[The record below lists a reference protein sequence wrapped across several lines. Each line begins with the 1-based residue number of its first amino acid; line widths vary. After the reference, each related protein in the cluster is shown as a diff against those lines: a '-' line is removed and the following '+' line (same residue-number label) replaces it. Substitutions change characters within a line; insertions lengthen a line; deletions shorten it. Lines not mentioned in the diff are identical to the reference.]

1 MPAHSWRRAFLAAV
15 LASAS
20 PPVAAAVLAAEALTP
35 LTATAQ
41 PAVAGAAGRA
51 TIDTASAT
59 PLPRD
64 PQVVVG
70 TLPNGLRYYIRRNAK
85 PEKRAELRLVVN
97 AGSILEDDDQRGLAH
112 FLEHMAFNGTAR
124 FPKNALV
131 SYLESVGMRF
141 GPDINASTSFDE
153 TIYEL
158 QIPTDSASIEGKA
171 FDILEDWA
179 RAIALDTAEIT
190 KERGVVIE
198 EWRLGRGADARMAD
212 KQLPILLKGSRYA
225 ERLPIGDKKT
235 LETFNPTALSRF
247 YADWYRPDLMAIV
260 AVGDFDAAH
269 VEQLIKSHLSDFPAK
284 PNARARTKYG
294 VPDQDSTLVAIATDK
309 EAEYT
314 TTSVYFKMPHRNST
328 TVGGYR
334 QDLTESL
341 FTQMLNDRLDEIRQK
356 PDAPFIGAGGGKST
370 FLGDRDAFTLTAFVP
385 DGGVLKGLDAV
396 LAEAVR
402 VQKRGFTAT
411 ELNRAKQNL
420 LRSYERTFA
429 ERDKRQS
436 AALVGELV
444 RNFLNQEAIP
454 GIEYE
459 YPLAQRLVPG
469 IKLDEVNRLAGDW
482 LGQKNRVIAVNAPE
496 KAGVTVPSASQLL
509 AVFDSVAGR
518 DLAAYDDGNASRPLV
533 PRAPKAATVVA
544 TTRVPEVGVT
554 NWTLSNG
561 VRVILKPTDFKA
573 DEVLILGTS
582 PGGASTLS
590 QAEFA
595 RAREATTLVTEG
607 GVGAFSQIDL
617 QKALAGKAASA
628 FPGVGELS
636 EQMFGRGS
644 PKDLETVF
652 QLMYLYFTSPR
663 PDSTAVVALKQR
675 LRAALANRGVSPEQA
690 FDDSLSVILSSHHPR
705 TTPVTVATVDS
716 LDLGASLR
724 FYRDRFADASD
735 FTFVIVGNFM
745 VDSIKPLV
753 LTWLGG
759 LPSIRR
765 KETWKDV
772 GLHTPEGI
780 VTRDVKRGTEPKAR
794 TVIVFNGPFEWTREN
809 RYAMAS
815 LAEVLRMRFRDVLRE
830 QLGGTYDVSVSQ
842 SSERDPRQEYQF
854 SIDFGSAPERVDSL
868 RAAVFREIERIKT
881 DGPTAD
887 EIEKVREIQRRAE
900 ETEIR
905 QNGFWLNSLAASARY
920 GQDPRMVLRRGEL
933 RAMLTPTLVRDIA
946 RKYLNESRYVQV
958 RLLPEG

>member
-1 MPAHSWRRAFLAAV
+1 MLAYSWRRVLVDAIAASTFAV
-15 LASAS
+15 SS
-20 PPVAAAVLAAEALTP
+20 IAAAQAAAP
-35 LTATAQ
+35 ATRV
-41 PAVAGAAGRA
+41 PAG
-51 TIDTASAT
+51 IDTASAT

-64 PQVVVG
+64 PRVVVG
-70 TLPNGLRYYIRRNAK
+70 TLPNGIRYYIRRNAK

-124 FPKNALV
+124 FPKNQLV

-158 QIPTDSASIEGKA
+158 QIPTDSSSIEGKA

-179 RAIALDTAEIT
+179 RGISLDSTEIE

-212 KQLPILLKGSRYA
+212 KQLPILLQGSRYA
-225 ERLPIGDKKT
+225 ERLPIGQKAT
-235 LETFNPTALSRF
+235 LETFKPAAIARF
-247 YADWYRPDLMAIV
+247 YADWYRPDLMAVV
-260 AVGDFDAAH
+260 AVGDFEPTQI
-269 VEQLIKSHLSDFPAK
+269 EQLVKAHFGDVPAK
-284 PNARARTKYG
+284 PNGRARGKFG

-314 TTSVYFKMPHRNST
+314 TASVYFKMPHRQST

-334 QDLTESL
+334 EDLTESL
-341 FTQMLNDRLDEIRQK
+341 FSMMLNDRLDEIRQK

-385 DGGVLKGLDAV
+385 DGGVLRGLDAV

-402 VQKRGFTAT
+402 VQKHGFTAT
-411 ELNRAKQNL
+411 ELDRAKQNL
-420 LRSYERTFA
+420 LRSYERTYA

-436 AALVGELV
+436 ATLASEYI
-444 RNFLNQEAIP
+444 RNFLNNESIP

-459 YPLAQRLVPG
+459 YPLAQQLVPG
-469 IKLDEVNRLAGDW
+469 ITLAAVNRLAGDW
-482 LGQKNRVIAVNAPE
+482 LSQRNRVIAVNAPE
-496 KAGVTVPSASQLL
+496 KAGVTVPDAKQLL
-509 AVFDSVAGR
+509 AVFDSASGR
-518 DLAAYDDGNASRPLV
+518 NLAAYDDGNASRPLV
-533 PRAPKAATVVA
+533 ARAPKAATITA
-544 TTRVPEVGVT
+544 TSRVPEVGVT

-582 PGGASTLS
+582 PGGASLMTPT
-590 QAEFA
+590 EFP

-607 GVGAFSQIDL
+607 GVGEFTQTDL

-628 FPGVGELS
+628 FPGIGELT

-663 PDSTAVVALKQR
+663 IDSTAVLALKQR
-675 LRAALANRGVSPEQA
+675 LRASLANRGVSPDQA
-690 FDDSLSVILSSHHPR
+690 FSDTLSVTLSTHHQR
-705 TTPVTVATVDS
+705 TQPVTVATVDS
-716 LDLGASLR
+716 LDLGASAR

-735 FTFVIVGNFM
+735 FTFVIVGNFT

-759 LPSIRR
+759 LPATRR
-765 KETWKDV
+765 KETWKDIGV
-772 GLHTPEGI
+772 HTPTGV
-780 VTRDVKRGTEPKAR
+780 VTRDVRRGTEPKAR

-809 RYAMAS
+809 RYALAS
-815 LAEVLRMRFRDVLRE
+815 LAEVLRMRLRDVLRE
-830 QLGGTYDVSVSQ
+830 ELGGTYDVSVSQ
-842 SSERDPRQEYQF
+842 SSERDPRPEYQF
-854 SIDFGSAPERVDSL
+854 SIDFGSAPDRVDTL
-868 RAAVFREIERIKT
+868 RAAVFRELERIKR
-881 DGPTAD
+881 DGPTAE
-887 EIEKVREIQRRAE
+887 EIEKVREMQRRGE
-900 ETEIR
+900 ETEVK
-905 QNGFWLNSLAASARY
+905 QNGFWLNALASAARY
-920 GQDPRMVLRRGEL
+920 GQDPRLILHRSEL
-933 RAMLTPTLVRDIA
+933 RASLTPALVRDIA
-946 RKYLNESRYVQV
+946 RKYVNESRYVQV
-958 RLLPEG
+958 RLLPES

>member
-1 MPAHSWRRAFLAAV
+1 MPALSWRRAVVVAVPALAVALAATTFA
-15 LASAS
+15 LA
-20 PPVAAAVLAAEALTP
+20 PAAAQSA
-35 LTATAQ
+35 
-41 PAVAGAAGRA
+41 AGAAGTRA
-51 TIDTASAT
+51 TIDTASTT

-179 RAIALDTAEIT
+179 HAISLDTAEIS

-212 KQLPILLKGSRYA
+212 KQLPILLQGSRYA
-225 ERLPIGDKKT
+225 ERLPIGLKAT
-235 LETFNPTALSRF
+235 LETFKPEALSRF

-260 AVGDFDAAH
+260 AVGDFDAADIEKRLKDH
-269 VEQLIKSHLSDFPAK
+269 FGDLPAK
-284 PNARARTKYG
+284 ANGRVRVKYG

-314 TTSVYFKMPHRNST
+314 TASVYFKMPHRNST

-385 DGGVLKGLDAV
+385 DGGVLRGLDAV

-402 VQKRGFTAT
+402 VQKHGFTST
-411 ELNRAKQNL
+411 ELDRAKQNL

-436 AALVGELV
+436 SALVGELV
-444 RNFLNQEAIP
+444 RNFLNGESIP

-459 YPLAQRLVPG
+459 YALSQRLVPG
-469 IKLDEVNRLAGDW
+469 IALADINRLAGEW
-482 LGQKNRVIAVNAPE
+482 LGERNRVIAVNAPE
-496 KAGVTVPSASQLL
+496 KAGVTVPSAAQLL

-518 DLAAYDDGNASRPLV
+518 TLAAYDDGNASRALV
-533 PRAPKAATVVA
+533 PRKPKAATVVA
-544 TTRVPEVGVT
+544 TTKVPEVGVT

-582 PGGASTLS
+582 PGGASLLS
-590 QAEFA
+590 PAEFS

-607 GVGAFSQIDL
+607 GVGQFSQIDL

-628 FPGVGELS
+628 FPGIGELT

-644 PKDLETVF
+644 PKDLDTVF

-663 PDSTAVVALKQR
+663 PDTSAVLALKQR
-675 LRAALANRGVSPEQA
+675 LRAALANRGVSPDQA
-690 FDDSLSVILSSHHPR
+690 FGDSLSVILSSHHPR

-724 FYRDRFADASD
+724 FYRDRFSDASD
-735 FTFVIVGNFM
+735 FTFVIVGNFT

-759 LPSIRR
+759 LPSTRR

-772 GLHTPEGI
+772 GLHTPEGV

-794 TVIVFNGPFEWTREN
+794 TAIVFNGPFEWTREN
-809 RYAMAS
+809 RYALAS

-842 SSERDPRQEYQF
+842 SSERDPRPEYQF
-854 SIDFGSAPERVDSL
+854 SVDFGSSPERVDTL
-868 RAAVFREIERIKT
+868 RSAVFSEIERLKH
-881 DGPTAD
+881 DGPTAE
-887 EIEKVREIQRRAE
+887 EIEKVREIQRRGE
-900 ETEIR
+900 ETEVR
-905 QNGFWLNSLAASARY
+905 QNGFWLNALASAARY
-920 GQDPRMVLRRGEL
+920 NQDPKLILRRSEL
-933 RAMLTPTLVRDIA
+933 RATLTPALVRDIA

-958 RLLPEG
+958 RLLPE

>member
-1 MPAHSWRRAFLAAV
+1 MLARSQWRARLDAASLAFCTIVAV
-15 LASAS
+15 FAIATSDASAQ
-20 PPVAAAVLAAEALTP
+20 AVSDVVNPT
-35 LTATAQ
+35 
-41 PAVAGAAGRA
+41 
-51 TIDTASAT
+51 TIDTAAAT

-64 PQVVVG
+64 PRVTVG
-70 TLPNGLRYYIRRNAK
+70 TLPNGIRYYIRRNEK
-85 PEKRAELRLVVN
+85 PEKRAELRLVIN

-112 FLEHMAFNGTAR
+112 FLEHMAFNGTVR
-124 FPKNALV
+124 FPKNQLV
-131 SYLESVGMRF
+131 NYLESVGMRF

-179 RAIALDTAEIT
+179 RGIALDSVEIE

-225 ERLPIGDKKT
+225 DRLPIGDKKT
-235 LETFNPTALSRF
+235 LETFRLDAVRRF
-247 YADWYRPDLMAIV
+247 YSDWYRPDLMAVV
-260 AVGDFDAAH
+260 AVGDFDVAKI
-269 VEQLIKSHLSDFPAK
+269 EQQIKTHFSDVPPK
-284 PNARARTKYG
+284 PDGRARAKFG

-314 TTSVYFKMPHRNST
+314 TVGVYFKMPRRQSQ

-334 QDLTESL
+334 QDLTEAL
-341 FTQMLNDRLDEIRQK
+341 FSQMLNDRLDEIRRK
-356 PDAPFIGAGGGKST
+356 PDAPFIGAGGGKSS
-370 FLGDRDAFTLTAFVP
+370 FIGDRDAFTLSAFVP

-396 LAEAVR
+396 LAEGVR
-402 VQKRGFTAT
+402 VQTHGFTPT
-411 ELNRAKQNL
+411 ELERAKQNL
-420 LRSYERTFA
+420 LRSYERTHA

-436 AALVGELV
+436 AALAGEYIRAFLV
-444 RNFLNQEAIP
+444 NEAFP

-469 IKLDEVNRLAGDW
+469 ISVADVNRLAGEW
-482 LGQKNRVIAVNAPE
+482 LSDRNRVIAVNAPE
-496 KAGVTVPSASQLL
+496 KAGVTVPSPAQLL
-509 AVFDSVAGR
+509 AVFDSVGR
-518 DLAAYDDGNASRPLV
+518 RELVAYSDGDASRPLV
-533 PRAPKAATVVA
+533 ARTPRAATVTA
-544 TTRVPEVGVT
+544 TSTVPEVGIT
-554 NWTLSNG
+554 RWTLSNG

-582 PGGASTLS
+582 PGGASMLPAS
-590 QAEFA
+590 EFA

-607 GVGAFSQIDL
+607 GVGTFNQVEL
-617 QKALAGKAASA
+617 QKKLAGKAVSA
-628 FPGVGELS
+628 FPGIGELT
-636 EQMFGRGS
+636 ETMFGRGS

-663 PDSTAVVALKQR
+663 PDTTAVVAWKQGV
-675 LRAALANRGVSPEQA
+675 RAALANRGLSPDQA
-690 FDDSLSVILSSHHPR
+690 FSDTLSVTLSSHHPR
-705 TTPVTVATVDS
+705 SRPVTVATVDS

-735 FTFVIVGNFM
+735 FTFVIVGNFT
-745 VDSIKPLV
+745 VDSIRPLV

-759 LPSIRR
+759 LPSTRR
-765 KETWKDV
+765 RETWKDI
-772 GLHTPEGI
+772 GLKTPAGV
-780 VTRDVKRGTEPKAR
+780 VTRDVRRGTEPKAR

-809 RYAMAS
+809 RYALAS

-830 QLGGTYDVSVSQ
+830 ELGATYDVSVSQ
-842 SSERDPRQEYQF
+842 SSERDPRPDYQF
-854 SIDFGSAPERVDSL
+854 AIDFGSSPERVDTL
-868 RAAVFREIERIKT
+868 RAAVFRELERIKR

-887 EIEKVREIQRRAE
+887 EIEKVREMQRRGE

-905 QNGFWLNSLAASARY
+905 QNGFWLNALAASARY
-920 GQDPRMVLRRGEL
+920 ESDPRQILRRSEL
-933 RAMLTPTLVRDIA
+933 RAKLSPAMVRDIA
-946 RKYLNESRYVQV
+946 RKYLNDARYVQV
-958 RLLPEG
+958 RLLPE

>member
-1 MPAHSWRRAFLAAV
+1 MPAHSWRRAFVAAV
-15 LASAS
+15 F
-20 PPVAAAVLAAEALTP
+20 AAVPVTGV
-35 LTATAQ
+35 AQ
-41 PAVAGAAGRA
+41 

-70 TLPNGLRYYIRRNAK
+70 TLPNGLRYYVRRNAK
-85 PEKRAELRLVVN
+85 PEKRAELRLVIN

-131 SYLESVGMRF
+131 NYLESVGMRF

-179 RAIALDTAEIT
+179 RSISLDTAEIT

-235 LETFNPTALSRF
+235 LETFNPAALSRF

-260 AVGDFDAAH
+260 AVGDFDP
-269 VEQLIKSHLSDFPAK
+269 VKIEQLIKSHLTDFPSK
-284 PNARARTKYG
+284 PNARARAKFG

-314 TTSVYFKMPHRNST
+314 TASVYFKMPHRNST

-402 VQKRGFTAT
+402 VQKHGFTAT
-411 ELNRAKQNL
+411 ELDRAKQNL
-420 LRSYERTFA
+420 LRSYERTYA

-469 IKLDEVNRLAGDW
+469 INLAEVNRLAGEW
-482 LGQKNRVIAVNAPE
+482 LGQRNRVIAVNAPE
-496 KAGVTVPSASQLL
+496 KPGVIVPSAGQLL
-509 AVFDSVAGR
+509 AVFDSAAGR

-544 TTRVPEVGVT
+544 TSKVPEVGVT

-582 PGGASTLS
+582 PGGGSLLS
-590 QAEFA
+590 PTDFA

-607 GVGAFSQIDL
+607 GVGAFSQVEL

-628 FPGVGELS
+628 FPGIGELT

-663 PDSTAVVALKQR
+663 PDSTAVLALKQR

-690 FDDSLSVILSSHHPR
+690 FDDTLSVILSNHHPR
-705 TTPVTVATVDS
+705 TKPVTVATVDS

-735 FTFVIVGNFM
+735 FTFVIVGNFAL
-745 VDSIKPLV
+745 DSIKPLV

-759 LPSIRR
+759 LPATRR
-765 KETWKDV
+765 TETWKDV
-772 GLHTPEGI
+772 GLRTPDSI

-842 SSERDPRQEYQF
+842 SSERDPRAEYQF
-854 SIDFGSAPERVDSL
+854 SIDFGSAPERVDTL
-868 RAAVFREIERIKT
+868 RAAVFREIERIKR

-887 EIEKVREIQRRAE
+887 EIEKVREIQRRGE

-905 QNGFWLNSLAASARY
+905 QNGFWLNALASSARFK
-920 GQDPRMVLRRGEL
+920 QDPRIILRRSEL
-933 RAMLTPTLVRDIA
+933 RAKLTPVLVRDIA

>member
-1 MPAHSWRRAFLAAV
+1 MPAYSWRRAALHAIAASTLAT
-15 LASAS
+15 SI
-20 PPVAAAVLAAEALTP
+20 AAGQSIDT
-35 LTATAQ
+35 TSATA
-41 PAVAGAAGRA
+41 
-51 TIDTASAT
+51 
-59 PLPRD
+59 LPRD
-64 PQVVVG
+64 PRVAVG
-70 TLPNGLRYYIRRNAK
+70 TLPNGIRYYIRRNAK
-85 PEKRAELRLVVN
+85 PEQRAELRLVVN

-124 FPKNALV
+124 FPKNQLV

-158 QIPTDSASIEGKA
+158 QIPTDSAKIEGKA

-179 RAIALDTAEIT
+179 RGISLDTTELE

-212 KQLPILLKGSRYA
+212 KQLPILLQGSRYA
-225 ERLPIGDKKT
+225 DRLPIGQKST
-235 LETFNPTALSRF
+235 LETFKPAAIARF
-247 YADWYRPDLMAIV
+247 YADWYRPDLMAVV
-260 AVGDFDAAH
+260 AVGDFDPAQI
-269 VEQLIKSHLSDFPAK
+269 EQLIRTHFGDVPAK
-284 PNARARTKYG
+284 PNGRARTKYG

-314 TTSVYFKMPHRNST
+314 TASVYFKMPHRQSS

-334 QDLTESL
+334 EDLAESL
-341 FTQMLNDRLDEIRQK
+341 FSMMLNDRLDEIRQK
-356 PDAPFIGAGGGKST
+356 PDAPFIGAGGGKSN

-385 DGGVLKGLDAV
+385 DGGVLRGLDAV
-396 LAEAVR
+396 LAEAIR
-402 VQKRGFTAT
+402 VQQHGFTAT
-411 ELNRAKQNL
+411 ELDRAKQNL

-436 AALVGELV
+436 ATLAGEYI
-444 RNFLNQEAIP
+444 RNFLNQESIP

-459 YPLAQRLVPG
+459 YPLAQRLVPV
-469 IKLDEVNRLAGDW
+469 ITVADVNRLAGQW
-482 LGQKNRVIAVNAPE
+482 LDQKNRVIAVNAPE
-496 KAGVTVPSASQLL
+496 KAGVTVPNAKQLL
-509 AVFDSVAGR
+509 AVFDSASRR
-518 DLAAYDDGNASRPLV
+518 DLAAYDDGNASRALV
-533 PRAPKAATVVA
+533 ARAPKAATIV
-544 TTRVPEVGVT
+544 TTSRVPEVGVT

-582 PGGASTLS
+582 PGGMSLMTPT
-590 QAEFA
+590 EFP
-595 RAREATTLVTEG
+595 RAREATSLVTEG
-607 GVGAFSQIDL
+607 GVGAFTQTEL

-628 FPGVGELS
+628 FPGIGELT

-644 PKDLETVF
+644 PKDMETVF

-663 PDSTAVVALKQR
+663 IDTTAVVALKQR
-675 LRAALANRGVSPEQA
+675 LRAALANRGVSPDQA
-690 FDDSLSVILSSHHPR
+690 FPDTLSVALTNHHQR
-705 TTPVTVATVDS
+705 SQPVTVATVDS
-716 LDLGASLR
+716 LDLASSVR

-735 FTFVIVGNFM
+735 FTFVIVGNFT

-759 LPSIRR
+759 LPSTRR
-765 KETWKDV
+765 KETWKDL
-772 GLHTPEGI
+772 GLQTPATV

-794 TVIVFNGPFEWTREN
+794 TVIVFNGPYEWTSEN

-830 QLGGTYDVSVSQ
+830 ELGGTYDVSVSQ
-842 SSERDPRQEYQF
+842 SSERDPRPEYQF
-854 SIDFGSAPERVDSL
+854 SIDFGSAPDRVDTL
-868 RAAVFREIERIKT
+868 RSAVFRELERIKRE
-881 DGPTAD
+881 GPTAE
-887 EIEKVREIQRRAE
+887 EIEKVREIQRRGE
-900 ETEIR
+900 ETEVK
-905 QNGFWLNSLAASARY
+905 QNGFWLNSLAAAARY
-920 GQDPRMVLRRGEL
+920 GQDPKTILRRGEL
-933 RAMLTPTLVRDIA
+933 RASLTPALVRDIA

-958 RLLPEG
+958 RLLPEA

>member
-1 MPAHSWRRAFLAAV
+1 MLAYSWRRVLVDAIAASTFAV
-15 LASAS
+15 SS
-20 PPVAAAVLAAEALTP
+20 IAAAQAAAP
-35 LTATAQ
+35 ATRV
-41 PAVAGAAGRA
+41 PAG
-51 TIDTASAT
+51 IDTASAT

-64 PQVVVG
+64 PRVVVG
-70 TLPNGLRYYIRRNAK
+70 TLPNGIRYYLRRNAK

-124 FPKNALV
+124 FPKNQLV

-158 QIPTDSASIEGKA
+158 QIPTDSSSIEGKA

-179 RAIALDTAEIT
+179 RGISLDSTEIE

-212 KQLPILLKGSRYA
+212 KQLPILLQGSRYA
-225 ERLPIGDKKT
+225 ERLPIGQKAT
-235 LETFNPTALSRF
+235 LETFKPAAIARF
-247 YADWYRPDLMAIV
+247 YADWYRPDLMAVV
-260 AVGDFDAAH
+260 AVGDFEPTQI
-269 VEQLIKSHLSDFPAK
+269 EQLVKAHFGDVPAK
-284 PNARARTKYG
+284 PNGRARGKFG

-314 TTSVYFKMPHRNST
+314 TASVYFKMPHRQST

-334 QDLTESL
+334 EDLTESL
-341 FTQMLNDRLDEIRQK
+341 FSMMLNDRLDEIRQK

-385 DGGVLKGLDAV
+385 DGGVLRGLDAV

-402 VQKRGFTAT
+402 VQKHGFTAT
-411 ELNRAKQNL
+411 ELDRAKQNL
-420 LRSYERTFA
+420 LRSYERTYA

-436 AALVGELV
+436 ATLASEYI
-444 RNFLNQEAIP
+444 RNFLNNESIP

-459 YPLAQRLVPG
+459 YPLAQQLVPG
-469 IKLDEVNRLAGDW
+469 ITLAAVNRLAGDW
-482 LGQKNRVIAVNAPE
+482 LSQRNRVIAVNAPE
-496 KAGVTVPSASQLL
+496 KAGVTVPDAKQLL
-509 AVFDSVAGR
+509 AVFDSASGR
-518 DLAAYDDGNASRPLV
+518 NLAAYDDGNASRPLV
-533 PRAPKAATVVA
+533 ARAPKAATITA
-544 TTRVPEVGVT
+544 TSRVPEVGVT

-582 PGGASTLS
+582 PGGASLMTPT
-590 QAEFA
+590 EFP

-607 GVGAFSQIDL
+607 GVGEFTQTDL

-628 FPGVGELS
+628 FPGIGELT

-663 PDSTAVVALKQR
+663 IDSTAVLALKQR
-675 LRAALANRGVSPEQA
+675 LRASLANRGVSPDQA
-690 FDDSLSVILSSHHPR
+690 FSDTLSVTLSSHHQR
-705 TTPVTVATVDS
+705 TQPVTVATVDS
-716 LDLGASLR
+716 LDLGASAR

-735 FTFVIVGNFM
+735 FTFVIVGNFT

-759 LPSIRR
+759 LPATRR
-765 KETWKDV
+765 KETWKDIGV
-772 GLHTPEGI
+772 HTPTGV
-780 VTRDVKRGTEPKAR
+780 VTRDVRRGTEPKAR

-809 RYAMAS
+809 RYALAS
-815 LAEVLRMRFRDVLRE
+815 LAEVLRMRLRDVLRE
-830 QLGGTYDVSVSQ
+830 ELGGTYDVSVSQ
-842 SSERDPRQEYQF
+842 SSERDPRPEYQF
-854 SIDFGSAPERVDSL
+854 SIDFGSAPDRVDTL
-868 RAAVFREIERIKT
+868 RAAVFRELERIKR
-881 DGPTAD
+881 DGPTAE
-887 EIEKVREIQRRAE
+887 EIEKVREMQRRGE
-900 ETEIR
+900 ETEVK
-905 QNGFWLNSLAASARY
+905 QNGFWLNALASAARY
-920 GQDPRMVLRRGEL
+920 GQDPRLILHRSEL
-933 RAMLTPTLVRDIA
+933 RASLTPALVRDIA
-946 RKYLNESRYVQV
+946 RKYVNESRYVQV
-958 RLLPEG
+958 RLLPES

>member
-1 MPAHSWRRAFLAAV
+1 MTGISWRRAAAQGA
-15 LASAS
+15 LIAAGIASFTPTAQAQTATG
-20 PPVAAAVLAAEALTP
+20 PAPGAAA
-35 LTATAQ
+35 
-41 PAVAGAAGRA
+41 
-51 TIDTASAT
+51 IDTTSAT
-59 PLPRD
+59 PLPHD
-64 PQVVVG
+64 SHVIIG

-97 AGSILEDDDQRGLAH
+97 TGSILEDDDQRGLAH

-124 FPKNALV
+124 FPKNQLV

-158 QIPTDSASIEGKA
+158 QIPTDSAGIEGKA

-179 RAIALDTAEIT
+179 RSMTLDTAEIT

-212 KQLPILLKGSRYA
+212 KQLPVLLKGSRYA
-225 ERLPIGDKKT
+225 DRLPIGDKKT
-235 LETFNPTALSRF
+235 LETFNPSALSRF

-260 AVGDFDAAH
+260 AVGDFDPAAI
-269 VEQLIKSHLSDFPAK
+269 EQLIKSHLSDVPAK
-284 PNARARTKYG
+284 PNARARTRYG
-294 VPDQDSTLVAIATDK
+294 VPDQDSTLVTIATDK

-341 FTQMLNDRLDEIRQK
+341 FSQMLNDRLDEIRQK
-356 PDAPFIGAGGGKST
+356 PDAPFIGAGGGKSS
-370 FLGDRDAFTLTAFVP
+370 FLGDRDAFTLTAYVP
-385 DGGVLKGLDAV
+385 DGGVLRGLDAV

-402 VQKRGFTAT
+402 VQKHGFTAS
-411 ELNRAKQNL
+411 ELARAKQNL
-420 LRSYERTFA
+420 LRSYERTYA

-469 IKLDEVNRLAGDW
+469 IALADVNRLASEW
-482 LGQKNRVIAVNAPE
+482 LSDRNRVITVNAPE
-496 KAGVTVPSASQLL
+496 KAGVTVPTPAQLL

-518 DLAAYDDGNASRPLV
+518 QLAAYDDGNASRPLV
-533 PRAPKAATVVA
+533 SRTPKAATIVA
-544 TTRVPEVGVT
+544 TSKIPELEVT

-582 PGGASTLS
+582 PGGASRLS
-590 QAEFA
+590 QAEFP

-607 GVGAFSQIDL
+607 GVGAFNQIEL

-628 FPGVGELS
+628 FPSIGELT

-652 QLMYLYFTSPR
+652 QLMYLYFTAPR
-663 PDSTAVVALKQR
+663 ADSTAVLALKQR
-675 LRAALANRGVSPEQA
+675 FRAAIANRGAAPEQV
-690 FDDSLSVILSSHHPR
+690 FDDTLSVTLASHHPR
-705 TTPVTVATVDS
+705 ARPVSVATIDS
-716 LDLGASLR
+716 LDLGASMR

-735 FTFVIVGNFM
+735 FTFVIVGNFTL
-745 VDSIKPLV
+745 DSIKPLV

-759 LPSIRR
+759 LPSTHRE
-765 KETWKDV
+765 ETWKDIGV
-772 GLHTPEGI
+772 HLPAGI

-809 RYAMAS
+809 RYALAS
-815 LAEVLRMRFRDVLRE
+815 LVEVLRMRFRDVLRE
-830 QLGGTYDVSVSQ
+830 ELGGTYDVSVSQ
-842 SSERDPRQEYQF
+842 SSERDPRQEYQLTV
-854 SIDFGSAPERVDSL
+854 DFGSAPERADTL
-868 RAAVFREIERIKT
+868 RAAVFREIERIKR
-881 DGPTAD
+881 DGPTAE
-887 EIEKVREIQRRAE
+887 EIEKVREIQRRGE
-900 ETEIR
+900 ETEVR
-905 QNGFWLNSLAASARY
+905 QNGFWINALASAARY
-920 GQDPRMVLRRGEL
+920 GQDPRLVLKRSEL
-933 RAMLTPTLVRDIA
+933 RATLTPALIRDIA
-946 RKYLNESRYVQV
+946 RKCLDESRYVQV
-958 RLLPEG
+958 RLLPES

>member
-1 MPAHSWRRAFLAAV
+1 MLEINWRRSVGQAAV
-15 LASAS
+15 IAASILSANRLALGQG
-20 PPVAAAVLAAEALTP
+20 AAAPAA
-35 LTATAQ
+35 
-41 PAVAGAAGRA
+41 AA
-51 TIDTASAT
+51 IDTTSSAA
-59 PLPRD
+59 LPRD
-64 PQVVVG
+64 SHVIVG

-124 FPKNALV
+124 FPKNQLV

-179 RAIALDTAEIT
+179 RSMSLDTAEIT

-198 EWRLGRGADARMAD
+198 EWRLGRGADARMTD

-225 ERLPIGDKKT
+225 DRLPIGDKKT
-235 LETFNPTALSRF
+235 LETFNPAAVARF
-247 YADWYRPDLMAIV
+247 YSDWYRPDLMAIV
-260 AVGDFDAAH
+260 AVGDFDPAAI
-269 VEQLIKSHLSDFPAK
+269 EQLIKSHLSDVPSK
-284 PNARARTKYG
+284 PNERARAKYG

-314 TTSVYFKMPHRNST
+314 TTSVYFKMPRRNSI

-341 FTQMLNDRLDEIRQK
+341 FSQMLNDRLDEIRQK

-370 FLGDRDAFTLTAFVP
+370 FLGDRDAFTLTAYVP
-385 DGGVLKGLDAV
+385 DGGVLRGLDAV
-396 LAEAVR
+396 LGEAVR
-402 VQKRGFTAT
+402 VQKHGFTAT
-411 ELNRAKQNL
+411 ELSRAKQNL

-436 AALVGELV
+436 AQLVGELV

-469 IKLDEVNRLAGDW
+469 ITLADVNRLASDW
-482 LGQKNRVIAVNAPE
+482 LSEKNRVIAVNAPE
-496 KAGVTVPSASQLL
+496 KAGVTVPSPAQLL
-509 AVFDSVAGR
+509 AVLDSVGGR
-518 DLAAYDDGNASRPLV
+518 QLAAYDDGNASRPLV
-533 PRAPKAATVVA
+533 SRAPKAASVVA
-544 TTRVPEVGVT
+544 TSKIPEVGVT

-561 VRVILKPTDFKA
+561 IHVILKPTDFKA

-582 PGGASTLS
+582 PGGASVLTP
-590 QAEFA
+590 ADFP

-607 GVGAFSQIDL
+607 GVGAFNQIEL

-628 FPGVGELS
+628 FPGIGELT

-663 PDSTAVVALKQR
+663 ADSTAVFALKQR
-675 LRAALANRGVSPEQA
+675 FRAALANRGASPDVA
-690 FDDSLSVILSSHHPR
+690 FDDTLSVTLSSHHPR
-705 TTPVTVATVDS
+705 TTPVSVATVDS
-716 LDLGASLR
+716 LDLAASMR

-735 FTFVIVGNFM
+735 FTFVIVGNFT

-759 LPSIRR
+759 LPSTRR
-765 KETWKDV
+765 KETFKDIGV
-772 GLHTPEGI
+772 HTPEGV
-780 VTRDVKRGTEPKAR
+780 VTRDVKRGAEPKAR

-830 QLGGTYDVSVSQ
+830 ELGGTYDVSVSQ

-854 SIDFGSAPERVDSL
+854 TVDFGSAPERVDTL
-868 RAAVFREIERIKT
+868 RAAVFREIERIKR
-881 DGPTAD
+881 DGPTPD
-887 EIEKVREIQRRAE
+887 EIEKVREIQRRGE
-900 ETEIR
+900 ETEVR
-905 QNGFWLNSLAASARY
+905 QNGFWLNALASAARY
-920 GQDPRMVLRRGEL
+920 GQDPRMILKRSEL
-933 RAMLTPTLVRDIA
+933 RASLNPTLIRDIA

-958 RLLPEG
+958 RLLPES

>member
-1 MPAHSWRRAFLAAV
+1 MPAHSWRRALVAAV
-15 LASAS
+15 FAVV
-20 PPVAAAVLAAEALTP
+20 PVT
-35 LTATAQ
+35 
-41 PAVAGAAGRA
+41 AVAQ

-64 PQVVVG
+64 PRVVVG
-70 TLPNGLRYYIRRNAK
+70 TLPNGLRYYIRQNPK

-179 RAIALDTAEIT
+179 HAMSLDTAEIT

-225 ERLPIGDKKT
+225 ERLPIGLKAT
-235 LETFNPTALSRF
+235 LETFKPEALSRF

-260 AVGDFDAAH
+260 AVGDFDAADIERRLKEH
-269 VEQLIKSHLSDFPAK
+269 FGDLPAR
-284 PNARARTKYG
+284 PDGRARAKYG

-385 DGGVLKGLDAV
+385 DGGVLRGLDAV
-396 LAEAVR
+396 LSEAVR
-402 VQKRGFTAT
+402 VQKHGFTPT
-411 ELNRAKQNL
+411 ELDRAKQNL

-469 IKLDEVNRLAGDW
+469 ITIAEVNRLAGEW
-482 LGQKNRVIAVNAPE
+482 LGERNRVIAVNAPE

-518 DLAAYDDGNASRPLV
+518 TLAAYDDGNASRPLV
-533 PRAPKAATVVA
+533 PRKPKAATIVA

-582 PGGASTLS
+582 PGGASLLS
-590 QAEFA
+590 PTDFS

-607 GVGAFSQIDL
+607 GVGQFNQIEL

-628 FPGVGELS
+628 FPGIGELT

-644 PKDLETVF
+644 PKDLDTVF

-663 PDSTAVVALKQR
+663 PDTTAVLALKQR

-690 FDDSLSVILSSHHPR
+690 FGDTLSVILSSHHPR
-705 TTPVTVATVDS
+705 TAPVTVATVDS

-724 FYRDRFADASD
+724 FYRDRFSDASD
-735 FTFVIVGNFM
+735 FTFVIVGNFT

-759 LPSIRR
+759 LPSKRR
-765 KETWKDV
+765 KETWKDIGV
-772 GLHTPEGI
+772 HTPATV

-842 SSERDPRQEYQF
+842 SSERDPHPEYQF
-854 SIDFGSAPERVDSL
+854 SVDFGSSPERVDTL
-868 RAAVFREIERIKT
+868 RSAVFSEIERLKR
-881 DGPTAD
+881 DGPTAE
-887 EIEKVREIQRRAE
+887 EIEKVREIQRRGE
-900 ETEIR
+900 ETEVR
-905 QNGFWLNSLAASARY
+905 QNGFWLNALASAARY
-920 GQDPRMVLRRGEL
+920 DQDPKMILRRSEL
-933 RAMLTPTLVRDIA
+933 RAKLTPALVRDIA

>member
-1 MPAHSWRRAFLAAV
+1 MSAIHWRRAAAHGAAIAATVVLSHTVLLAQ
-15 LASAS
+15 
-20 PPVAAAVLAAEALTP
+20 
-35 LTATAQ
+35 ATTGPS
-41 PAVAGAAGRA
+41 PAVA
-51 TIDTASAT
+51 IDTTSSAL
-59 PLPRD
+59 LPRD
-64 PQVVVG
+64 PHVVVG

-124 FPKNALV
+124 FPKNQLV

-141 GPDINASTSFDE
+141 GADINASTSFDE

-158 QIPTDSASIEGKA
+158 QVPTDSSNIVAKG

-179 RAIALDTAEIT
+179 RSISLDTAEIT

-225 ERLPIGDKKT
+225 DRLPIGDKKT
-235 LETFNPTALSRF
+235 LDTFNPPAVARF
-247 YADWYRPDLMAIV
+247 YSDWYRPDLMAIV
-260 AVGDFDAAH
+260 AVGDFDPAQI
-269 VEQLIKSHLSDFPAK
+269 EQLIKSHLSDVPSK
-284 PNARARTKYG
+284 PNARARAKFG

-341 FTQMLNDRLDEIRQK
+341 FSQMLNDRLDEIRQK
-356 PDAPFIGAGGGKST
+356 PDAPFIGAGGGKSN
-370 FLGDRDAFTLTAFVP
+370 FLGDRDAFTLTAYVP
-385 DGGVLKGLDAV
+385 DGGVLRGLDAV

-402 VQKRGFTAT
+402 VQKHGFTAT
-411 ELNRAKQNL
+411 ELARAKQNL
-420 LRSYERTFA
+420 LRSYERTYA

-444 RNFLNQEAIP
+444 RNFLVQEAIP

-469 IKLDEVNRLAGDW
+469 ITLVDVNRLATEW
-482 LGQKNRVIAVNAPE
+482 LSDKNRVIAVNAPE
-496 KAGVTVPSASQLL
+496 KAGVIVPTPTQLL
-509 AVFDSVAGR
+509 AVFDSISKR

-533 PRAPKAATVVA
+533 SRAPKAATIVA
-544 TTRVPEVGVT
+544 TSKIPELGVT

-561 VRVILKPTDFKA
+561 IRVILKPTDFKA
-573 DEVLILGTS
+573 DEVVILGTS

-590 QAEFA
+590 QSEFPH
-595 RAREATTLVTEG
+595 AREAVSLVTEG
-607 GVGAFSQIDL
+607 GVGAFNQIDL

-628 FPGVGELS
+628 FPSIGELT
-636 EQMFGRGS
+636 EQLYGRGS

-652 QLMYLYFTSPR
+652 QLLYLYVTAPR
-663 PDSTAVVALKQR
+663 ADSTAVVALKQR
-675 LRAALANRGVSPEQA
+675 YRAALANRGAAPEQV
-690 FDDSLSVILSSHHPR
+690 FDDTLSVTLSSHHPR
-705 TTPVTVATVDS
+705 TTPVSVATVDS
-716 LDLGASLR
+716 LDLASSMR

-735 FTFVIVGNFM
+735 FTFVIVGNFT
-745 VDSIKPLV
+745 VDSIRPLV

-759 LPSIRR
+759 LPSINR
-765 KETWKDV
+765 KETWKDI
-772 GLHTPEGI
+772 GLHTPTGI

-794 TVIVFNGPFEWTREN
+794 TVIVFNGPFEWNRQN
-809 RYAMAS
+809 RYALAS
-815 LAEVLRMRFRDVLRE
+815 LAEVLRMRLRDVLRE
-830 QLGGTYDVSVSQ
+830 ELGGTYGVSVGQ
-842 SSERDPRQEYQF
+842 SSERDPRQEFQF
-854 SIDFGSAPERVDSL
+854 TIDFGSAPERADTL
-868 RAAVFREIERIKT
+868 RAAVFRELEKIKR

-887 EIEKVREIQRRAE
+887 EIEKVGEMQRRAE
-900 ETEIR
+900 ETEIK
-905 QNGFWLNSLAASARY
+905 QNGFWLNALASSARF
-920 GQDPRMVLRRGEL
+920 GQDPRLILRRSEL
-933 RAMLTPTLVRDIA
+933 RASLTPALVRDIA
-946 RKYLNESRYVQV
+946 RKYLDESRYVQV
-958 RLLPEG
+958 RLLPES

>member
-1 MPAHSWRRAFLAAV
+1 MIALHWRRSAAR
-15 LASAS
+15 SAV
-20 PPVAAAVLAAEALTP
+20 VAASIASFGALAVAQSPTP
-35 LTATAQ
+35 AATA
-41 PAVAGAAGRA
+41 PA
-51 TIDTASAT
+51 IDTMSAA

-64 PQVVVG
+64 PHVVVG

-85 PEKRAELRLVVN
+85 PEKRAELRLVLN

-124 FPKNALV
+124 FPKNQLV

-179 RAIALDTAEIT
+179 RGMSLDTAEIK

-225 ERLPIGDKKT
+225 DRLPIGDRKT
-235 LETFNPTALSRF
+235 LETFDPAAVSRF

-260 AVGDFDAAH
+260 AVGDFDPGAI
-269 VEQLIKSHLSDFPAK
+269 EQLIKSHLSDVPVK
-284 PNARARTKYG
+284 PNARARAKYG

-341 FTQMLNDRLDEIRQK
+341 FSQMLNDRLDEIRQK

-370 FLGDRDAFTLTAFVP
+370 FVGDRDAFTLTAYVP
-385 DGGVLKGLDAV
+385 DGGVLRGLDAV

-402 VQKRGFTAT
+402 VQKNGFTAT
-411 ELNRAKQNL
+411 ELARAKQNL
-420 LRSYERTFA
+420 LRSYERTYA

-444 RNFLNQEAIP
+444 RNFLDQEAIP

-469 IKLDEVNRLAGDW
+469 ITLADVNRLATDW
-482 LGQKNRVIAVNAPE
+482 LSDRNRVIAVNAPE
-496 KAGVTVPSASQLL
+496 KPGVTVPTPAQLL
-509 AVFDSVAGR
+509 AVFDSVSGR
-518 DLAAYDDGNASRPLV
+518 QLAAYDDGNASRPLV
-533 PRAPKAATVVA
+533 SRAPKPATIIA
-544 TTRVPEVGVT
+544 TSKIPELTVT

-573 DEVLILGTS
+573 DEVVILGTS
-582 PGGASTLS
+582 PGGASMLS
-590 QAEFA
+590 QSDFP

-607 GVGAFSQIDL
+607 GVGAFNQVEL

-628 FPGVGELS
+628 FPGIGELT

-652 QLMYLYFTSPR
+652 QLMYLYFTAPR
-663 PDSTAVVALKQR
+663 ADSTAVVALKQR
-675 LRAALANRGVSPEQA
+675 FRAALANRGAAPEQV
-690 FDDSLSVILSSHHPR
+690 FDDTLAVTMSSHHPR
-705 TTPVTVATVDS
+705 TTPVSVATVDS
-716 LDLGASLR
+716 LDLGASMR

-735 FTFVIVGNFM
+735 FTFVIVGNFT
-745 VDSIKPLV
+745 VDSIRPLV

-759 LPSIRR
+759 LPSTRR
-765 KETWKDV
+765 KETWKDI
-772 GLHTPEGI
+772 GLHAPTGI

-809 RYAMAS
+809 RYALAS
-815 LAEVLRMRFRDVLRE
+815 LAEVLRMRLRDVLRE
-830 QLGGTYDVSVSQ
+830 ELGGTYDVSVSQ
-842 SSERDPRQEYQF
+842 SSERDPRQEFQF
-854 SIDFGSAPERVDSL
+854 SIDFGSAPERVDTL
-868 RAAVFREIERIKT
+868 RAAVFRELERIKR
-881 DGPTAD
+881 DGPTKD
-887 EIEKVREIQRRAE
+887 EIEKVREIQRRGE
-900 ETEIR
+900 ETEVR
-905 QNGFWLNSLAASARY
+905 QNGFWVNALAASARY
-920 GQDPRMVLRRGEL
+920 GQDPRIILRRSEL
-933 RAMLTPTLVRDIA
+933 RASLTPALVRDIA
-946 RKYLNESRYVQV
+946 RKYLDESRYVQV
-958 RLLPEG
+958 RLLPES